1 MKKTFEILIPFLLF
15 NTLLSCE
22 KKEITVNYYP
32 TEDIVNDTSSVVF
45 DLDSLKMNFKEFD
58 TILYELE
65 EKKKQTII
73 ELTDDN
79 ILKKIKINSIGDG
92 TIYNRNILSIE
103 NDSIIKE
110 KKFPLSELKVI
121 MKKNYFNYGKDE
133 NYSDSPDKALIIIY
147 FNDNQKITDLKKYL
161 ITITRAFDELNN
173 NQLTL
178 QILISGILPPPP
190 PITPPLN

>member
-1 MKKTFEILIPFLLF
+1 MKKTFEILITLLF
-15 NTLLSCE
+15 FNSLLSCE
-22 KKEITVNYYP
+22 KKEIKVNYYP

-45 DLDSLKMNFKEFD
+45 NLDSLKMNFKEFD

-73 ELTDDN
+73 ELVDDN

-92 TIYNRNILSIE
+92 TIYNRNVLSIE

-110 KKFPLSELKVI
+110 KNYPLSELKVI

-147 FNDNQKITDLKKYL
+147 FNDNQNITDLKKYL
-161 ITITRAFDELNN
+161 IPITRAFDELKN
-173 NQLTL
+173 NQLML
-178 QILISGILPPPP
+178 HILISGIVPPS
-190 PITPPLN
+190 PPLTPSLN